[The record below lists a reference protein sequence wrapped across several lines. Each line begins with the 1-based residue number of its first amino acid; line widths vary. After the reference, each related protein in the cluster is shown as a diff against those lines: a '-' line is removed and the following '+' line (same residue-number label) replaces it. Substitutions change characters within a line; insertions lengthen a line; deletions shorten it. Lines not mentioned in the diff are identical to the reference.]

1 MSQSNKI
8 LIGIVGGVLAV
19 CLAVVG
25 VVSFT
30 GGSGEEATTI
40 PVSSDAFIQQSTTA
54 VPSTTAPVQSTTATS
69 TTSPVN
75 DLKSQLI
82 GKWVDSAGMS
92 GYEFF
97 SDGSVKMTYVNLSAF
112 NIPLD
117 GKADGVYILDGDKLT
132 IKFSIYTATIENKYT
147 IKIDGKTLSMYNIEE
162 FETSTYTRVDG
173 NSQTTTTTTT
183 APATTTATPIALV
196 GKWSN
201 SDGTLTY
208 SFGNNGQLTAIL
220 CNADK
225 TNCTTNEGIYLQQE
239 DSLVVQYYQQNASVT
254 KSYTFSIYG
263 DNLTLTDE
271 IGTTVLLTRVYGE
284 TGDPVI
290 SPSVESL
297 YGTWTDSSNMMGY
310 EFLRD
315 GTVNVK
321 YVDFIIPVLNMPIK
335 TTVPGNF
342 TVDGDE
348 VTVNHSIY
356 GATIKTTYRFSVRDN
371 VLTLVNTEDGNTST
385 FMKKD

>member
-8 LIGIVGGVLAV
+8 LTGIVGGVLAV

-30 GGSGEEATTI
+30 SGSGEDPTTTA
-40 PVSSDAFIQQSTTA
+40 PLSSDAVVQQSTEYAT
-54 VPSTTAPVQSTTATS
+54 STTAPVNTTVSTTAA
-69 TTSPVN
+69 PVS
-75 DLKSQLI
+75 DLRSQLI
-82 GKWVDSAGMS
+82 GKWMDSAGMS

-112 NIPLD
+112 NIPID
-117 GKADGVYILDGDKLT
+117 GKADGVYILEGDKLT
-132 IKFSIYTATIENKYT
+132 IKFSIYTATIENSYT
-147 IKIDGKTLSMYNIEE
+147 VKIDGKMLSMYDIKEHE
-162 FETSTYTRVDG
+162 SSTYTRVDG

-183 APATTTATPIALV
+183 APATTTAAPIALV
-196 GKWSN
+196 GTWTN

-225 TNCTTNEGIYLQQE
+225 TKCTTNEGIYLQQE

-263 DNLTLTDE
+263 NNLTLTDE

-310 EFLRD
+310 EFISD

-321 YVDFIIPVLNMPIK
+321 YVDFTIPVLNMPIK
-335 TTVPGNF
+335 TTVPGTF

-348 VTVNHSIY
+348 VTVIHSVY
-356 GATIKTTYRFSVRDN
+356 GATIRTTYRFSVRDN

>member
-1 MSQSNKI
+1 M
-8 LIGIVGGVLAV
+8 G
-19 CLAVVG
+19 
-25 VVSFT
+25 T
-30 GGSGEEATTI
+30 
-40 PVSSDAFIQQSTTA
+40 
-54 VPSTTAPVQSTTATS
+54 
-69 TTSPVN
+69 
-75 DLKSQLI
+75 
-82 GKWVDSAGMS
+82 
-92 GYEFF
+92 
-97 SDGSVKMTYVNLSAF
+97 
-112 NIPLD
+112 
-117 GKADGVYILDGDKLT
+117 
-132 IKFSIYTATIENKYT
+132 
-147 IKIDGKTLSMYNIEE
+147 
-162 FETSTYTRVDG
+162 
-173 NSQTTTTTTT
+173 
-183 APATTTATPIALV
+183 
-196 GKWSN
+196 WSN

-310 EFLRD
+310 EFISD

-321 YVDFIIPVLNMPIK
+321 YVDFTIPVLNMPIK
-335 TTVPGNF
+335 TTVPGTF

-348 VTVNHSIY
+348 VTVIHSVY
-356 GATIKTTYRFSVRDN
+356 GATIRTTYRFSVRDN